1 MGNGEWG
8 IGSGEW
14 GVESG
19 EGTVEG
25 SSLSSSL
32 FLLPSSFLSLPSSAM
47 SRSLQVQTQYL
58 PLLKAA
64 LLRNGFPSQ
73 KLLAEALALSPSTVS
88 NFLNGKPV
96 DYLNFLEL
104 CRALGKE
111 WRDLADL
118 TTGLETETA
127 EPPRRTILLRY
138 HNACPTPL
146 GQELQNALRLAGHD
160 VLRGDDR
167 GEPGDHL
174 VQANYWILLLG
185 PACLGNELL
194 VESVRYALRLRE
206 QQGQPYIFPLW
217 CSGFGDHR
225 GLNLSQSLIPLLNG
239 LPLWNWSGH
248 LSSLQ
253 GHLLPLLK
261 EGRSTLPLQHPW
273 TIAWD
278 ELGPSPSP
286 SGSSKA
292 SEVLPPQGLQPSLEW
307 PEGQVPLHSPF
318 YIDRPPIEEQ
328 CRSALA
334 QSGSLLRIRAPRQM
348 GKSSL
353 LLRIAHWAETQG
365 DRSLCLNLQ
374 LANRRVFNSSDTFLQ
389 WFCASLL
396 MTFEH
401 STEGV
406 PGLTQTGFDRV
417 SEAWQLAPLIGSN
430 QCCKAF
436 LEQHLLGQS
445 IGAMTL
451 ILDAVDRVFEYP
463 DIADDFFGL
472 LRALH
477 EEGKHNPLWQ
487 RLRLVL
493 AHATEV
499 YIPLDLNKSPFN
511 VGIPI
516 ELPDFTFS
524 QVQHLAERY
533 PLGWSGAALQ
543 RLVETIGGHP
553 YLIRL
558 ALYHGAQ
565 NSGPEEL
572 LANLSTEAG
581 IYRDHL
587 RRQGWYL
594 ETHPPLLAA
603 MRQVLAE
610 PQGVQLPSPLAF
622 QLQSLGLI
630 YFTGNQARIRY
641 PLYQQYFSDRF
652 L

>member
-1 MGNGEWG
+1 
-8 IGSGEW
+8 
-14 GVESG
+14 
-19 EGTVEG
+19 
-25 SSLSSSL
+25 
-32 FLLPSSFLSLPSSAM
+32 M

-58 PLLKAA
+58 PTLKAA

-104 CRALGKE
+104 CHALGQE

-118 TTGLETETA
+118 TVRLGSQPETG

-138 HNACPTPL
+138 QDACPAPL
-146 GQELQNALRLAGHD
+146 GQELQNALKLAGHD

-167 GEPGDHL
+167 GAPGDHL
-174 VQANYWILLLG
+174 VQVNYWILLLG

-194 VESVRYALRLRE
+194 VESVRYALNLRE
-206 QQGQPYIFPLW
+206 HQGQPYIFPLW
-217 CSGFGDHR
+217 CSGFEDRR
-225 GLNLSQSLIPLLNG
+225 GVNLSQSLIPLLNAF
-239 LPLWNWSGH
+239 PLWNWAGH
-248 LSSLQ
+248 VSSLV
-253 GHLLPLLK
+253 GNLLPLLK

-273 TIAWD
+273 TMAWED
-278 ELGPSPSP
+278 LPLPQ
-286 SGSSKA
+286 SGLNLLSSTSRSDPNA
-292 SEVLPPQGLQPSLEW
+292 PLEW
-307 PEGQVPLHSPF
+307 PEGQVPLNSQF

-328 CRSALA
+328 CQRALA
-334 QSGSLLRIRAPRQM
+334 QSGSLVRIRAPRQM

-353 LLRIAHWAETQG
+353 LLRIAHWAHNQG
-365 DRSLCLNLQ
+365 DRALSLNLQ

-396 MTFEH
+396 MAFEQ
-401 STEGV
+401 STG
-406 PGLTQTGFDRV
+406 TQTGLDRV

-436 LEQHLLGQS
+436 LEQNLLGQS
-445 IGAMTL
+445 PGAITL

-493 AHATEV
+493 AHSTEV

-533 PLGWSGAALQ
+533 PPSGSGVDLQ
-543 RLVETIGGHP
+543 RLTAAIGGHP
-553 YLIRL
+553 YLMRL

-565 NSGPEEL
+565 PTTNP
-572 LANLSTEAG
+572 
-581 IYRDHL
+581 
-587 RRQGWYL
+587 
-594 ETHPPLLAA
+594 
-603 MRQVLAE
+603 
-610 PQGVQLPSPLAF
+610 
-622 QLQSLGLI
+622 
-630 YFTGNQARIRY
+630 
-641 PLYQQYFSDRF
+641 
-652 L
+652 